1 MSTLTVVEQ
10 LLEVPEVLALLH
22 ISRSKLHEYVRD
34 GELRAVKFGR
44 RTLFRAQAIQAF
56 IEAHET
62 AAVIPATANIK
73 GR

>member
-1 MSTLTVVEQ
+1 MSQLTDVEK
-10 LLEVPEVLALLH
+10 LLDVPQVLAILH

-44 RTLFRAQAIQAF
+44 RTLFRAQAVQAF

-62 AAVIPATANIK
+62 AAVPLATANIR